1 MGGMGS
7 ATSGNEEEGTINQWE
22 TRFGMR
28 VDLLAA
34 AAYLLGPISGKYI
47 WSWQDYMSILIQGLI
62 EFIALLCLILET
74 HNDYVRFHGRLP
86 SSSCSNSP
94 DIRVSSLSICFG
106 DNAPCPLS
114 NIRLSRGLLI
124 LKYPTHNLDCSHAS
138 FHGVRDSI
146 TEL

>member
-47 WSWQDYMSILIQGLI
+47 
-62 EFIALLCLILET
+62 
-74 HNDYVRFHGRLP
+74 
-86 SSSCSNSP
+86 
-94 DIRVSSLSICFG
+94 
-106 DNAPCPLS
+106 
-114 NIRLSRGLLI
+114 
-124 LKYPTHNLDCSHAS
+124 
-138 FHGVRDSI
+138 
-146 TEL
+146 